1 MAYYDLISEN
11 DESTVVEWQ
20 GQKSDILIDQR
31 IFDLYGLT
39 PEERAA
45 ISYIDFH
52 SNKDDEADDDE

>member
-31 IFDLYGLT
+31 IFDLYDLT
-39 PEERAA
+39 SEERAA
-45 ISYIDFH
+45 IGYIDFH
-52 SNKDDEADDDE
+52 SIKDDEADDDE